1 MIIFDTET
9 TGLDSATGN
18 ICQLS
23 YIKVYDFERS
33 RPMEVCS
40 AKNFF
45 FTVDYVEE
53 GAEKVHGLSVDKLRE
68 LSKCKRFKD
77 FAEEI
82 YEDFKNEDI
91 LCGHNVDFDIG
102 FLIKELDEA
111 GYAARD
117 LLYKKRF
124 CTMHSYT
131 DILCLDWNDFYG
143 SYKWPKLSEVVSYLN
158 LDKKYLEDKTKEVF
172 GLDENVDFHD
182 ARLDVV
188 TTMEIAKIYYELCD
202 GLSFKNSDHLEF
214 YFDNMIRL
222 PKDSYYK
229 SLIYTLGINE
239 VCRFHFDEIFDM
251 ENRCINPN
259 CLEGNPWMTGSS
271 RRNITIA
278 FDLFN
283 GFKPEER
290 ESLTYLLGYNGED
303 TKYYIEALKLRFL

>member
-9 TGLDSATGN
+9 TSLDFTTGN

-23 YIKVYDFERS
+23 YIKVSNYEEPFKIQ
-33 RPMEVCS
+33 C

-53 GAEKVHGLSVDKLRE
+53 GAQRVHGFSVDKLRE
-68 LSKCKRFKD
+68 LSGCKRFKD
-77 FAEEI
+77 FADEI
-82 YEDFKNEDI
+82 YNDFVCQDL
-91 LCGHNVDFDIG
+91 LCGHNVSFDIN
-102 FLIKELDEA
+102 FLIEEFDKA
-111 GYAARD
+111 GYAAGNF
-117 LLYKKRF
+117 LYKKRF
-124 CTMHSYT
+124 CTMQEYT
-131 DILCLDWNDFYG
+131 DILCLDWNDYYG

-188 TTMEIAKIYYELCD
+188 TTREIAKIYYELCD
-202 GLSFKNSDHLEF
+202 GLSFKDSYHLKF

-222 PKDSYYK
+222 SKDSYYK
-229 SLIYTLGINE
+229 GLIYTLGINE
-239 VCRFHFDEIFDM
+239 VCRFHFDEIVDM
-251 ENRCINPN
+251 EEHCIKSK
-259 CLEGNPWMTGSS
+259 CLKDNPWMTGSS

-283 GFKPEER
+283 GFKPEEP
-290 ESLTYLLGYNGED
+290 ESLTSLFGYD
-303 TKYYIEALKLRFL
+303 QDAKYYIEALKLRFL